1 MYKVKN
7 DDPTAKRFEPENV
20 LYGQGFR
27 GSAKGGRYNKT
38 YLDNCRRGGSSYGG
52 DSWRGNNQYNSGS
65 NNWRQNRDTRPRCN
79 ICESVFH
86 FAKECPDNPIN
97 KTKSGQQLQMQLF
110 TKETELCFLE
120 QFVSETLNCA
130 IVDSGCA
137 FNVCEKNW
145 LKRFTDTLP
154 TQVNLHEKP
163 STKSFK
169 FGPSKTYES
178 INQVNIPVNFG
189 GIQAYILTD
198 AVDCEIPLL
207 LSKDSLKK
215 ANSYLDF
222 VNDVLVMNGTK
233 IKLQHT
239 SNGHY
244 CIPLTP
250 KKIVID
256 TKDTHGENNH
266 CPVTVYLS
274 IDNIDSQNT
283 SEKRTIA
290 RKLHLQFGH
299 PVDSNRL
306 KSMCRVAGIEDKG
319 LLEAIDD
326 ITDSCDTCNRYRKA
340 KSRPVVSSLPMASDF
355 NEMLAMDLKFVT
367 VDNHTYTILHMI
379 DVFKRYSSAT
389 IIKSKHKE
397 TIVGAIPY

>member
-1 MYKVKN
+1 M
-7 DDPTAKRFEPENV
+7 
-20 LYGQGFR
+20 
-27 GSAKGGRYNKT
+27 
-38 YLDNCRRGGSSYGG
+38 
-52 DSWRGNNQYNSGS
+52 
-65 NNWRQNRDTRPRCN
+65 
-79 ICESVFH
+79 
-86 FAKECPDNPIN
+86 
-97 KTKSGQQLQMQLF
+97 
-110 TKETELCFLE
+110 
-120 QFVSETLNCA
+120 
-130 IVDSGCA
+130 
-137 FNVCEKNW
+137 CEKNW

-169 FGPSKTYES
+169 FGPNKTYES
-178 INQVNIPVNFG
+178 INQVNIPVNLC

-250 KKIVID
+250 KEIVID
-256 TKDTHGENNH
+256 TKYTHGENNH
-266 CPVTVYLS
+266 CPATVYLS

-290 RKLHLQFGH
+290 
-299 PVDSNRL
+299 
-306 KSMCRVAGIEDKG
+306 
-319 LLEAIDD
+319 
-326 ITDSCDTCNRYRKA
+326 
-340 KSRPVVSSLPMASDF
+340 
-355 NEMLAMDLKFVT
+355 
-367 VDNHTYTILHMI
+367 
-379 DVFKRYSSAT
+379 
-389 IIKSKHKE
+389 
-397 TIVGAIPY
+397 